1 MCRAFPDSDYYDSP
15 ALHISLQPQLVQ
27 SSDRDMEFPRSQDA
41 LFQSK
46 LGFRYIPLGWK
57 VLFWFPI
64 FVFPPPLKCTPLSRQ
79 KNRELKVEALP
90 TKKCLLPAFVTQRI
104 PVEVF
109 GNSMPDDA
117 FECYRT

>member
-1 MCRAFPDSDYYDSP
+1 MQNTTHLSESFTDDVG
-15 ALHISLQPQLVQ
+15 ISGVTRLLMLVG
-27 SSDRDMEFPRSQDA
+27 SEI
-41 LFQSK
+41 K
-46 LGFRYIPLGWK
+46 N
-57 VLFWFPI
+57 
-64 FVFPPPLKCTPLSRQ
+64 LKCTPLSRQ